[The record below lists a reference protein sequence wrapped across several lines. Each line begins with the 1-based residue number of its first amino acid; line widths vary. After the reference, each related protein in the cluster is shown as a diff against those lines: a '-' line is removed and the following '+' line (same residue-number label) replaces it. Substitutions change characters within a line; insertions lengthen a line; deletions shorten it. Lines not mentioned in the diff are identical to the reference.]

1 MGKPVYTI
9 NRENLVKTFVEL
21 AEIPSPSWREK
32 RVMDYIIKRFSKL
45 GAVCTKYKC
54 GESHNLLIRFS
65 GAKDRSTILLSG
77 HMDTVQPCDRV
88 KAVVTP
94 TKIASDGTS
103 VLGSDDKA
111 AIAVFIEA
119 FEYIKKNSIDHGP
132 VEILLTCA
140 EELGLRGI
148 KGFDL
153 SILKAKYGFVF
164 DSSGRIGRIIIKAPF
179 HSNMDI
185 TVKGRASHAGMAPEK
200 GINAIRV
207 LSEIIA
213 ALPSGRIDD
222 ESTINVGIISGG
234 MATNIVPEL
243 AECKLEVRSINR
255 RKMHAIEK
263 QVRETAVRICRKNR
277 AKCKIERNLEYGGFS
292 ISPEDKIS
300 KLAANAMKR
309 VKIRPE
315 FVTMGGGS
323 DTNIINSSH
332 IRAVNLACGMQ
343 NIHSTD
349 EFIMIKDLVK
359 GTEFV
364 LSLIETVK

>member
-1 MGKPVYTI
+1 MYTI
-9 NRENLVKTFVEL
+9 NRESLVRTFVEL

-32 RVMDYIIKRFSKL
+32 SVMEYIIKRFSKL
-45 GAVCTKYKC
+45 GAVCTRYKC

-65 GAKDRSTILLSG
+65 GAEDRSTILLSG
-77 HMDTVQPCDRV
+77 HMDTVIPCESV
-88 KAVVTP
+88 KAVVTS
-94 TKIASDGTS
+94 TRITSDGTS
-103 VLGSDDKA
+103 ILGSDDKA
-111 AIAVFIEA
+111 AIAIFIEA
-119 FEYIKKNSIDHGP
+119 FEFIRKNNIKHGP

-140 EELGLRGI
+140 EELGLKGI

-153 SILKAKYGFVF
+153 SILKAKCGFVF
-164 DSSGRIGRIIIKAPF
+164 DSSGRIGRIIVKAPF

-234 MATNIVPEL
+234 MATNIVPEF
-243 AECKLEVRSINR
+243 AGCKLEVRSIDR
-255 RKMHAIEK
+255 RKMNAIEK
-263 QVRETAVRICRKNR
+263 QVRETAVRICRENR
-277 AKCKIERNLEYGGFS
+277 AKCRIERTLEYSGFS
-292 ISPEDKIS
+292 ISPEEKIS
-300 KLAANAMKR
+300 QLAADAMKR

-315 FVTMGGGS
+315 FVSMGGGS
-323 DTNIINSSH
+323 DTNIINSSR
-332 IRAVNLACGMQ
+332 IRAVNLSCGMQ
-343 NIHSTD
+343 KIHSTG
-349 EFIMIKDLVK
+349 EFIMINDLVK